1 MLQGQLQNVVVH
13 ILGSA
18 GQSNC
23 LRFRV
28 YLNSILIGMPVVFK
42 ITNLKLFGQKFLDT
56 LKILYLSSGGH
67 EKVDPII
74 PKQQVKAIASD
85 LEVIL
90 TLS

>member
-1 MLQGQLQNVVVH
+1 MELNKLVDKQKIEDFIAEKKTTMDATFLNDD
-13 ILGSA
+13 GS
-18 GQSNC
+18 Q
-23 LRFRV
+23 
-28 YLNSILIGMPVVFK
+28 YEQKETKDKQFK
-42 ITNLKLFGQKFLDT
+42 ITNLN
-56 LKILYLSSGGH
+56 LSSGGH

>member
-1 MLQGQLQNVVVH
+1 MFYYH
-13 ILGSA
+13 
-18 GQSNC
+18 
-23 LRFRV
+23 
-28 YLNSILIGMPVVFK
+28 
-42 ITNLKLFGQKFLDT
+42 KFETFCHKSLDT

-67 EKVDPII
+67 EKVDPIM

>member
-1 MLQGQLQNVVVH
+1 
-13 ILGSA
+13 
-18 GQSNC
+18 
-23 LRFRV
+23 
-28 YLNSILIGMPVVFK
+28 MPVVFK

-67 EKVDPII
+67 EKVDPIM